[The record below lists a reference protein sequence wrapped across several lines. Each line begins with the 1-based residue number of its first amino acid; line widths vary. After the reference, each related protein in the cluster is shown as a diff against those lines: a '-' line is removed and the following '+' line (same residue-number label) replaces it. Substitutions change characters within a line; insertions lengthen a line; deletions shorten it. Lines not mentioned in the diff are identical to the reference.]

1 MAGARGYAAGRATQ
15 PHWAGMSESAKIPL
29 VTTIKERCRVC
40 YTCVRECPAKAI
52 RIATGQAEVM
62 SERCI
67 GCGNCVQVCGQ
78 RAKQVMDST
87 AEVARLL
94 QESPNAAAIIAP
106 SFPAE
111 FSDWDYRTLT
121 GIVRALGFEHVV
133 EVGFGADLV
142 AREYRRLLEENK
154 DKHYIATT
162 CPAIVAYVERYFP
175 ELTPA
180 LAPIVSPM
188 VAAARALKR
197 LHGPETKI
205 VFIGPCIAKKGEAA
219 RDFPTEIDAVLTFVE
234 LRRMA
239 HERDLSRHVIVPSD
253 FDPPQAGSGALFP
266 ISHGLLQA
274 AEIPEDLSACDVLVA
289 EGRAGFVEAIKDFS
303 SGSYNPRLLEVL
315 ACEGC
320 IMGPGISNKEPLFR
334 RRTRVSH
341 YVRGR
346 LNRLNY
352 EQWRKQMDQ
361 FADLDLARTFSPED
375 RRLAEPSAAS
385 LARILERMG
394 KYVPEDEL
402 NCGAC
407 GYETCREHAV
417 AIHRGFA
424 ENEMCLPYTI
434 EKLRETVKSLAV
446 SKEKLAKTQET
457 LVQAEKLASMG
468 QLAAGIAHELNN
480 PLGVVL
486 MYAHILEEQEG
497 EKPVSADLKM
507 IAEQADRCKKIVSG
521 LLHFARQNKV
531 TRHPADLRDL
541 VDRSLKACIIPKEI
555 QVNVEHNLEDPVADL
570 DADQM
575 VQVVTNLINN
585 ACAAMPQGGV
595 LTLQTLG
602 NSSRVELRVGDTGTG
617 IPQEHLDK
625 IFEPFFTTKGIGKG
639 TGLGL
644 AITYGI
650 VKMHS
655 GDIRVESNTDP
666 SFPTGATFTVS
677 LPRHSAYGSAVAGG

>member
-1 MAGARGYAAGRATQ
+1 MNET
-15 PHWAGMSESAKIPL
+15 AKIPL

-40 YTCVRECPAKAI
+40 YACVRECPAKAI
-52 RIATGQAEVM
+52 RISTGQAEVM

-67 GCGNCVQVCGQ
+67 GCGNCVQVCAQ
-78 RAKQVMDST
+78 RAKQVLDST
-87 AEVARLL
+87 GDVARLL
-94 QESPNAAAIIAP
+94 KESPSVAAVIAP

-111 FSDWDYRTLT
+111 FSDWDHRTLT
-121 GIVRALGFEHVV
+121 GIVRALGFSLVV

-142 AREYRRLLEENK
+142 AREYRKLMENEK

-162 CPAIVAYVERYFP
+162 CPAIVSYVERYFP
-175 ELTPA
+175 ELTPS

-188 VAAARALKR
+188 VAVARALKQI
-197 LHGPETKI
+197 HGPGLKI
-205 VFIGPCIAKKGEAA
+205 VFIGPCIAKKGEAYGA
-219 RDFPTEIDAVLTFVE
+219 FPDDIDAVLTFVE
-234 LRRMA
+234 LRHMA
-239 HERDLSRHVIVPSD
+239 HERDLSRHCVVPSD
-253 FDPPQAGSGALFP
+253 FDPPYAGAGSLFP

-274 AEIPEDLSACDVLVA
+274 AEIWENLAACDVLVA
-289 EGRAGFVEAIKDFS
+289 GGRAGFVEAIKDFS

-346 LNRLNY
+346 LNHMDY
-352 EQWRKQMDQ
+352 EQWRGYMDK
-361 FADLDLARTFSPED
+361 FVDLNLKRTFTPED
-375 RRLAEPSAAS
+375 RRLSEPSPAS

-417 AIHRGFA
+417 AIYRGFA

-497 EKPVSADLKM
+497 GKPVSEDLKM

-531 TRHPADLRDL
+531 SRQPADLRNL
-541 VDRSLKACIIPKEI
+541 VERSIKACIIPPGI
-555 QVNVEHNLEDPVADL
+555 RVNVEHNLEDPIADL

-575 VQVVTNLINN
+575 AQVLTNLINN
-585 ACAAMPQGGV
+585 ACCAMPQGGAV
-595 LTLQTLG
+595 TIQTVG
-602 NSSRVELRVGDTGTG
+602 NSSRVELRVRDTGTG

-666 SFPTGATFTVS
+666 SFPTGSTFTVS
-677 LPRHSAYGSAVAGG
+677 LPRHSAYGSVVAGA